1 MSALETEQIQVPDD
15 RPPGWANSL
24 MRWALTTP
32 GIQSWV
38 GQGVALL
45 TFTGRRSGKRYTI
58 PVSYQRSDDVV
69 TVVTKR
75 VRKWWHNFET
85 PAEAELRIAGHTYAG
100 KAELIQS
107 EAEVSD
113 FMVDYLAK
121 RPIDAE
127 RAQIAAALE
136 HKSQRVIGEEI
147 APVRARDLRPGE
159 EIVVDDG
166 EIIPIDGT
174 ISAGAATLRPWLT
187 AGGSVECAEGDIVVA
202 GARVLKGRIRVVVF
216 GHATLEHALTP
227 RQLSTAKCVLMQ
239 VPAGDE
245 QGAALALLAARIR
258 AGECLDDPQAL
269 RPLPLSGIPGWHDDN
284 RHEDFYR
291 SAECFRP
298 LRPGRVY
305 PAPMR
310 V

>member
-121 RPIDAE
+121 RPIDAK
-127 RAQIAAALE
+127 AYGLKSDQITRE
-136 HKSQRVIGEEI
+136 KI
-147 APVRARDLRPGE
+147 AGIVPH
-159 EIVVDDG
+159 IVV
-166 EIIPIDGT
+166 IQIH
-174 ISAGAATLRPWLT
+174 IS
-187 AGGSVECAEGDIVVA
+187 
-202 GARVLKGRIRVVVF
+202 
-216 GHATLEHALTP
+216 
-227 RQLSTAKCVLMQ
+227 
-239 VPAGDE
+239 
-245 QGAALALLAARIR
+245 
-258 AGECLDDPQAL
+258 PQT
-269 RPLPLSGIPGWHDDN
+269 
-284 RHEDFYR
+284 
-291 SAECFRP
+291 
-298 LRPGRVY
+298 
-305 PAPMR
+305 
-310 V
+310 

>member
-1 MSALETEQIQVPDD
+1 MVAD
-15 RPPGWANSL
+15 
-24 MRWALTTP
+24 
-32 GIQSWV
+32 
-38 GQGVALL
+38 VALAAYWD
-45 TFTGRRSGKRYTI
+45 RH
-58 PVSYQRSDDVV
+58 D
-69 TVVTKR
+69 
-75 VRKWWHNFET
+75 WHGLFW
-85 PAEAELRIAGHTYAG
+85 R
-100 KAELIQS
+100 
-107 EAEVSD
+107 
-113 FMVDYLAK
+113 
-121 RPIDAE
+121 E
-127 RAQIAAALE
+127 RAA
-136 HKSQRVIGEEI
+136 
-147 APVRARDLRPGE
+147 
-159 EIVVDDG
+159 
-166 EIIPIDGT
+166 
-174 ISAGAATLRPWLT
+174 WL
-187 AGGSVECAEGDIVVA
+187 D
-202 GARVLKGRIRVVVF
+202 GRIRVVVF

-227 RQLSTAKCVLMQ
+227 RQLSTAKCVLVQ